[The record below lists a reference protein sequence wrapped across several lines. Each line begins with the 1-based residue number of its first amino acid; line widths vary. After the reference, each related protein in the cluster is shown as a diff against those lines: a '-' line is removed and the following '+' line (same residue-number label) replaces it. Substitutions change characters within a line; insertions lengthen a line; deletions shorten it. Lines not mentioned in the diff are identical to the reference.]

1 MKNILKIYKP
11 EIFFYVFVFIFI
23 SILTLSYNTID
34 MDLWARLIQGNAF
47 LQTGHILKED
57 LFSYIP
63 THIWID
69 HEWGSSIVFSFVLKH
84 FGFNGILLLRT
95 AIIFLMFF
103 FIFQTIKLYTEK
115 QNTCLNVLY
124 FTAAVYAMPTL
135 SQSGLRCHFFT
146 FLFFTVFLYVLELV
160 RKRNKNKLLIILP
173 IIMLFWANMHG
184 GCVSGLGLIGIY
196 AAGEFLNKR
205 PFKKYIYTLLAC
217 LLMLFINPYG
227 FDYVKFIFM
236 ASTMPRPFVTEWISP
251 FIHPDW
257 NFLIEFKVLYILN
270 LIILLCN
277 LKHIRTDCTKYI
289 LLFVCAVLSAMYV
302 KNTPFFIIVSM
313 IFLYENILG
322 LLNSFIEKHTKKIYL
337 FFASLI
343 LLFPLKQCFENI
355 TYTPLS
361 QQPVR
366 AVEFFRINK
375 LSGNILAPFDY
386 GSYIIYKLYPNNLIY
401 MDGRYEEVYYTE
413 QKELIDNFYN
423 LKGNWAKILDNAQ
436 HDYIIVP
443 SDALLN
449 DFLFRIKDYV
459 LIYND
464 GENCIYGKK
473 AKLLKQ
479 YKIPSKDYNYYFKH
493 AFDTNIRF

>member
-1 MKNILKIYKP
+1 MKNILKIYKSDILFY
-11 EIFFYVFVFIFI
+11 IFIFIFI

-63 THIWID
+63 THTWID

-95 AIIFLMFF
+95 SIIFLMFF

-173 IIMLFWANMHG
+173 VIMLFWANMHG

-270 LIILLCN
+270 LIILLFN
-277 LKHIRTDCTKYI
+277 LKHFKTDCTKYI
-289 LLFVCAVLSAMYV
+289 LLSACAVLSAMYV

-313 IFLYENILG
+313 IFLYENIAG
-322 LLNSFIEKHTKKIYL
+322 LCDE
-337 FFASLI
+337 
-343 LLFPLKQCFENI
+343 LLRK
-355 TYTPLS
+355 S
-361 QQPVR
+361 QDR
-366 AVEFFRINK
+366 
-375 LSGNILAPFDY
+375 PF
-386 GSYIIYKLYPNNLIY
+386 K
-401 MDGRYEEVYYTE
+401 GR
-413 QKELIDNFYN
+413 
-423 LKGNWAKILDNAQ
+423 
-436 HDYIIVP
+436 
-443 SDALLN
+443 
-449 DFLFRIKDYV
+449 
-459 LIYND
+459 
-464 GENCIYGKK
+464 
-473 AKLLKQ
+473 
-479 YKIPSKDYNYYFKH
+479 
-493 AFDTNIRF
+493 FDLTL